1 MIISSCIC
9 VAANDIISFFLWLCN
24 IPLCK
29 CTIHFIHLSVDGHL
43 GYFHVLATVNSAVMN
58 IGVHVLFL
66 KHSFVWIYG
75 QEWDCGIIW

>member
-43 GYFHVLATVNSAVMN
+43 GYFHVLATVNNAAMN
-58 IGVHVLFL
+58 MGGGEYI
-66 KHSFVWIYG
+66 SS
-75 QEWDCGIIW
+75 